1 MQQEKK
7 SLSEKFISKENKKKS
22 AESLPPKKAESIST
36 NQPEQPKEKTAVK
49 KGKPILSE
57 AEIKKRKAKK
67 TKVAVASFVLLLG
80 VGVVGNWYYE
90 NTDLSKSV
98 KPMLSSSQTKTLGQ
112 AEYVGA
118 TTQPSTE
125 NEYFSSARLERQ
137 NARDASIEK
146 LQAVIDKTDESESA
160 RKEASQ
166 QIAKISNYITIENKI
181 ETLVTAKGVNNCLAV
196 INEDGTRVDVIVD
209 VDELNDN
216 TILQIKEIAMQ
227 QLKCSFS
234 DVSIIQSK

>member
-7 SLSEKFISKENKKKS
+7 SLSEKFISKENKKKG
-22 AESLPPKKAESIST
+22 AENVPAKTVQNSNDAQTK
-36 NQPEQPKEKTAVK
+36 QQKEKTTLK
-49 KGKPILSE
+49 KEKPILSE

-80 VGVVGNWYYE
+80 VGVIGNWYYE
-90 NTDLSKSV
+90 NTDLSKSI

-118 TTQPSTE
+118 TTQAVTE
-125 NEYFSSARLERQ
+125 NEYFSSARVERQ

-160 RKEASQ
+160 RKEASK
-166 QIAKISNYITIENKI
+166 QIAKISNHITIENKI

-209 VDELNDN
+209 VEELNDN

>member
-7 SLSEKFISKENKKKS
+7 SLSERFITKENKKKG
-22 AESLPPKKAESIST
+22 AENVPPKKAEDSAPVK
-36 NQPEQPKEKTAVK
+36 PEAPKQKAASK
-49 KGKPILSE
+49 KEKPILSE

-98 KPMLSSSQTKTLGQ
+98 QPMLSASQTKTLGQ

-118 TTQPSTE
+118 TTQPTTE
-125 NEYFSSARLERQ
+125 NEYFSSARLKRQ
-137 NARDASIEK
+137 NARDTSIEK
-146 LQAVIDKTDESESA
+146 LQAVIDKTDESEKA
-160 RKEASQ
+160 RKEASS
-166 QIAKISNYITIENKI
+166 QIARLSNHITIENKI

-196 INEDGTRVDVIVD
+196 INEDGSRVDVIVD
-209 VDELNDN
+209 VEELSDN

>member
-7 SLSEKFISKENKKKS
+7 SLSEKFISKEAKKKG
-22 AESLPPKKAESIST
+22 AENIPPKKAEPLST
-36 NQPEQPKEKTAVK
+36 EKSEQTKSKTTSKKE
-49 KGKPILSE
+49 KPILSE

-80 VGVVGNWYYE
+80 VGVIGNWYYE

-98 KPMLSSSQTKTLGQ
+98 QPMLSSSQTKTLGQ

-118 TTQPSTE
+118 TTQAPTE

-146 LQAVIDKTDESESA
+146 LQAVIDKTDESEKA
-160 RKEASQ
+160 RKEAAQ
-166 QIAKISNYITIENKI
+166 QIAKISGHITIENKI

-209 VDELNDN
+209 VEELNDN

>member
-7 SLSEKFISKENKKKS
+7 SLSERFITKENKKKG
-22 AESLPPKKAESIST
+22 AENVPPKKAEDSAPVK
-36 NQPEQPKEKTAVK
+36 PEAPKQKAVSK
-49 KGKPILSE
+49 KEKPILSE
-57 AEIKKRKAKK
+57 AELKK
-67 TKVAVASFVLLLG
+67 TKFAVASFVLLLG

-98 KPMLSSSQTKTLGQ
+98 QPMLSASQTKTLGQ

-118 TTQPSTE
+118 TTQPTTE
-125 NEYFSSARLERQ
+125 NEYFSSARLKRQ

-146 LQAVIDKTDESESA
+146 LQAVIDKTDESEKA
-160 RKEASQ
+160 RKEASS
-166 QIAKISNYITIENKI
+166 QIARLSNHITIENKI

-196 INEDGTRVDVIVD
+196 INEDGSRVDVIVD
-209 VDELNDN
+209 VEELSDN